1 MTKVPETVRKE
12 LAALIVKP
20 EGEIDFSDLPATTRK
35 DWQGAVRGRSY
46 RPVKRD
52 SVTSKDAKVCM
63 VYQELSSW
71 QERVTH

>member
-35 DWQGAVRGRSY
+35 DWQGADVGGLIG
-46 RPVKRD
+46 
-52 SVTSKDAKVCM
+52 
-63 VYQELSSW
+63 LSNSN
-71 QERVTH
+71 